1 MDWSLNR
8 PVQAASTPS
17 RKASSR
23 VFRISPS
30 QTLTI
35 TPILRLSGV
44 GVRRRCTAALV
55 RCPSVREFAV
65 SRVTSISEWLLRQS
79 LIWGG
84 LACLAFYAFYVNGS
98 AETTTTYRYFAAHWI
113 NYSTTIIFFV
123 GLAAL
128 VIKMLGVMVQF
139 TTLDSVRL
147 PNAGINGQTVA
158 DVPDLLARLE
168 TISPSL
174 QNSYI
179 VERLRNALQYIQRK
193 GSADTIESHL
203 HYLEDADVGRSQ
215 QSYALVRIIFST
227 IPILGFLGTVLGIT
241 AAIAQLDLSTAGM
254 DKSLPAVIAGLSVAF
269 YTTAQSLMLSTILLF
284 IKFCVEKVE
293 HRLLAAVDSS
303 AAEQLVGRFQQFG
316 SENDPHLAS
325 IRRMSEQLLTVVQT
339 STEKQCQLL
348 KSSLDQTGRR
358 WTEMF
363 DHTATTLN
371 RVMTGAAA
379 SLEESF
385 AVAATT
391 LDEALSGA
399 VVEGLTRHAK
409 SLNHGVEQH
418 AKNLEETLVR
428 HAVLLNEGLEHHAT
442 ALTQAETII
451 AEENRRHLA
460 EVEAAVGEAMLVASS
475 RQEKLISKS
484 EQLLREMQTALVDSA
499 GASLAHQEQLIRQGD
514 VLLRVIEGTN
524 HIKQLEE
531 TLNSNLQAVTVA
543 HDFQQTMASMSA
555 ILQLLGAHLGKTLVS
570 GETIDLLSPNRKQT
584 KAA

>member
-1 MDWSLNR
+1 M
-8 PVQAASTPS
+8 S
-17 RKASSR
+17 R
-23 VFRISPS
+23 
-30 QTLTI
+30 I
-35 TPILRLSGV
+35 TS
-44 GVRRRCTAALV
+44 
-55 RCPSVREFAV
+55 F
-65 SRVTSISEWLLRQS
+65 SEWLLRQS
-79 LIWGG
+79 LVWGG

-128 VIKMLGVMVQF
+128 VIKLLGLLVQF

-147 PNAGINGQTVA
+147 PNAGISGQTVA
-158 DVPDLLARLE
+158 DVPALLERLDA
-168 TISPSL
+168 ISPSL

-179 VERLRNALQYIQRK
+179 VERLRNALQYVQRK
-193 GSADTIESHL
+193 GTADTIESHL

-227 IPILGFLGTVLGIT
+227 IPILGFLGTVVGIT
-241 AAIAQLDLSTAGM
+241 MAIAELDLSAAGM
-254 DKSLPAVIAGLSVAF
+254 DKSLPEVIAGLSVAF
-269 YTTAQSLMLSTILLF
+269 DTTAQSLMLSTILLF
-284 IKFCVEKVE
+284 VKFCVEKVE
-293 HRLLAAVDSS
+293 HRLLGSVD
-303 AAEQLVGRFQQFG
+303 ARVAEQLVGRFQQFG

-325 IRRMSEQLLTVVQT
+325 IRRMSEQLLAVVQT
-339 STEKQCQLL
+339 TTEKQGELL

-363 DHTATTLN
+363 DHTAATLN

-385 AVAATT
+385 AAAATA

-409 SLNHGVEQH
+409 ALNHGVELH

-428 HAVLLNEGLEHHAT
+428 HAVLLNEGLEHHAE
-442 ALTQAETII
+442 ALTKAESGV

-460 EVEAAVGEAMLVASS
+460 EVEAAVGEAMLVAST
-475 RQEKLISKS
+475 RQENLIAKS
-484 EQLLREMQTALVDSA
+484 EQILREMQTALVDSA
-499 GASLAHQEQLIRQGD
+499 GTSLAQQEQLIRQTEAMVRLMDGID
-514 VLLRVIEGTN
+514 QL
-524 HIKQLEE
+524 KQLED
-531 TLNSNLQAVTVA
+531 TLNSNLHAVSAA

-555 ILQLLGAHLGKTLVS
+555 VLQLLGAHLGKTLVS
-570 GETIDLLSPNRKQT
+570 GDTIELLSPNRKQN